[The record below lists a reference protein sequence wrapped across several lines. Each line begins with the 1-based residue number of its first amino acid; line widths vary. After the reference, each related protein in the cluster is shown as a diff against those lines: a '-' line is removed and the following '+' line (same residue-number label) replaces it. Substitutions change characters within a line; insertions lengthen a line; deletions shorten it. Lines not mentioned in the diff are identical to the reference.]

1 MSQIDHSV
9 HLFVFGTF
17 SLNVE
22 ERLLLRGEEVI
33 SLSPKVFDT
42 LVVLVE
48 NAGRALSKDELL
60 NKLWPDSFVE
70 ESSLT
75 QNISI
80 LRKALGEETSH
91 PQYIETIPKRGYRF
105 IASVEERRETETANV
120 IQHQRSESVPIEEE
134 EDSAP
139 DESQS
144 LILATP
150 EATQPAR
157 IHSPIQRRRWMMYA
171 GIFALC
177 FAMIAVMAY
186 LRLRPRRQEEG
197 TGAVK
202 SIAVLPFKTI
212 GVEDEKELLGLG
224 MADAIIIRLSKIQK
238 LSTLPTSTVY
248 KYTDNQ
254 RDVLAIGHDLGVDAV
269 LDGTVQLSEGRVRV
283 TAQLIRL
290 SDGKTLWAD
299 KFDEEY
305 NNIFTVQDSISERM
319 AETLMLQISTDEKE
333 RVAGRITQ
341 NTDAYQSYLTG
352 LYFWSRGREDIAKSI
367 PYFERAVEQDQNF
380 ALAYAYLADCY
391 YYSAATNHARLD
403 AATKESIAAY
413 EESLRR
419 ARENVAKALSL
430 NEGIAEAH
438 TVVAGIKTQEKDY
451 PGAAI
456 EYQRALELNPNF
468 ARGHNRYGV
477 FLFHLSDLD
486 GAVREL
492 RRGQELDPASRVSN
506 AALANML
513 LFARNYD
520 EAIKYGSRAVEIDPA
535 FAPGREALGEAY
547 LLKGIYNEAIAQCNE
562 ILKSK
567 ASSLHLQLAKADLA
581 IAYANAGRKAEA
593 QNILQDLLQNGKELR
608 PYTFATIYAALGD
621 TDKGLE
627 WLKQEELTH
636 FRMATLK
643 YDPFLDPL
651 RSDQRYAQLLRQ
663 PVQDDYE

>member
-1 MSQIDHSV
+1 MSQIEHSLQV
-9 HLFVFGTF
+9 YLFGPF
-17 SLNVE
+17 SLNVR
-22 ERLLLRGEEVI
+22 ERLFLRGAEVI

-48 NAGRALSKDELL
+48 NAGHALSKDELL

-80 LRKALGEETSH
+80 LRKALGEDPSR

-105 IASVEERRETETANV
+105 IADVAERDENEIETVVQQGNDEPGLTGWEEV
-120 IQHQRSESVPIEEE
+120 
-134 EDSAP
+134 SAP
-139 DESQS
+139 DESEHEAQHLS
-144 LILATP
+144 LPMPAEVRP
-150 EATQPAR
+150 AEFQDADVQPPPR
-157 IHSPIQRRRWMMYA
+157 RRRWTLYTVVVLFGLA
-171 GIFALC
+171 AL
-177 FAMIAVMAY
+177 AVMAY
-186 LRLRPRRQEEG
+186 LRVKSQREAESA
-197 TGAVK
+197 GAIR

-212 GVEDEKELLGLG
+212 GVTDDKDVLGLG
-224 MADAIIIRLSKIQK
+224 MADAIIIRLSKLQK

-254 RDVLAIGHDLGVDAV
+254 RDVLAIGHELGVDAV

-290 SDGKTLWAD
+290 SDGKTLWAG

-305 NNIFTVQDSISERM
+305 NNIFTVQDSISEKM
-319 AETLMLQISTDEKE
+319 AETLTLQISNSDKQS
-333 RVAGRITQ
+333 AANRITQ
-341 NTDAYQSYLTG
+341 NTDAYQSYLMG
-352 LYFWSRGREDIAKSI
+352 LYFWSRGREEIAKSI

-391 YYSAATNHARLD
+391 YYN
-403 AATKESIAAY
+403 AATKGSVASY
-413 EESLRR
+413 DESLQK
-419 ARENVAKALSL
+419 ARENVAKALAL
-430 NEGIAEAH
+430 NDNIAEAH

-451 PGAAI
+451 AGASV

-477 FLFHLSDLD
+477 FLFHLADLN

-513 LFARNYD
+513 LFERNYD
-520 EAIKYGSRAVEIDPA
+520 EAIRYGGKAVEIDPT
-535 FAPGREALGEAY
+535 FAPGRQALGEAY
-547 LLKGIYNEAIAQCNE
+547 LLKGMADEAIAQFNE
-562 ILKSK
+562 ITRSK
-567 ASSLHLQLAKADLA
+567 ASSLYIQLAKADLA
-581 IAYANAGRKAEA
+581 IADADAGRKAEA
-593 QNILQDLLQNGKELR
+593 QSVLQDLLQNGKDLR
-608 PYTFATIYAALGD
+608 PYTIATIYAALGE
-621 TDKGLE
+621 TDKGIE
-627 WLKQEELTH
+627 WLAKEKLTH
-636 FRMATLK
+636 FRMATLQ

-651 RSDQRYAQLLRQ
+651 RADQRYIQLQQQ